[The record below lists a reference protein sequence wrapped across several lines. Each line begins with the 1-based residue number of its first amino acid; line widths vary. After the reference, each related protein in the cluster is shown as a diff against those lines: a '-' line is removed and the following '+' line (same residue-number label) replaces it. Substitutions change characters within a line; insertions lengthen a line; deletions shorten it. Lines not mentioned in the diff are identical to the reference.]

1 MNIIIELLQEF
12 FINEQGGMWFI
23 IFLSF
28 IINILQINGTSY
40 LTASIIQAIEK
51 GSPEKTY
58 QAFYYFIATSVA
70 ILIVYYIYRIV
81 QNDVLTKLRHWIRHE
96 LVKKMLLFN
105 REEFDEINFT
115 KLISPIN
122 RVSTSSFVIF
132 NSVVSEVLPN
142 ITLLLMIAV
151 YFIYKNTIFGVSF
164 LVSNIMMLSYL
175 YVYWDNIITLKRDY
189 ESHMNQTEAYLIEIL
204 NNIDKIVYRG
214 ESLNEIDRFSETTDT
229 ANIKAKAYY
238 SSVNYHTFICYLL
251 VYLITACSIF
261 YLIYLCFNKEITS
274 TIFITFFT
282 ILLLYRDRVTTTI
295 QQIIEYI
302 DFIGRA
308 ESVIDVFDNMKM
320 NGKKLEEHVYKNHEL
335 TFDKIRY
342 ENVSFQYMNESKPIF
357 EHLNLTVETHN
368 KIIGVTGLSGNG
380 KSTFA
385 KLLLK
390 MFKPKSGNIYIDGV
404 NMNEIDGDYIRRNVT
419 YVNQNSKLFDRKV
432 IDNILYGCNDPV
444 LCKQYLNE
452 IMKYQRI
459 KGLFRNIDIHN
470 KKAGLLGENLS
481 GGQRQAVNLIS
492 GLVNPSKI
500 IILDEPTNALDIE
513 LKKEIIA
520 LIQDFKKYKKCVFV
534 ISHDKDVFP
543 IFDESIK
550 M

>member
-1 MNIIIELLQEF
+1 MNIIIELLKEF
-12 FINEQGGMWFI
+12 FINEQSGMWLI

-40 LTASIIQAIEK
+40 LTASIIQAVEK
-51 GSPEKTY
+51 NASGKTY
-58 QAFYYFIATSVA
+58 ESFYYFIATSVA
-70 ILIVYYIYRIV
+70 ILIIYYIYRIV

-132 NSVVSEVLPN
+132 NSLVSEVLPN
-142 ITLLLMIAV
+142 ITLLLMIAM
-151 YFIYKNTIFGVSF
+151 YFIYKNTIFGVTF
-164 LVSNIMMLSYL
+164 LISNIFMLSYL
-175 YVYWDNIITLKRDY
+175 YLYWDEIISLKREY
-189 ESHMNQTEAYLIEIL
+189 EQHMNKTEAYLIEIL

-214 ESLNEIDRFSETTDT
+214 ESLNEIDRFSETTT
-229 ANIKAKAYY
+229 MANTKAKAYY
-238 SSVNYHTFICYLL
+238 SNVNYHTFICYLI

-282 ILLLYRDRVTTTI
+282 ILLLYRDRVTTMI

-320 NGKKLEEHVYKNHEL
+320 NGKKLEEKTYKKHDL
-335 TFDKIRY
+335 TFDNIRY
-342 ENVSFQYMNESKPIF
+342 ENVSFQYTNENKLAF
-357 EHLNLTVETHN
+357 EKLNININTNN
-368 KIIGVTGLSGNG
+368 KIIGITGLSGNG

-404 NMNEIDGDYIRRNVT
+404 NMNEIDGDYIRKNVT

-432 IDNILYGCNDPV
+432 IDNILYGCNDEA

-459 KGLFRNIDIHN
+459 NGLFRNIDIHN

-500 IILDEPTNALDIE
+500 IILDEPTNALDVE
-513 LKKEIIA
+513 LKKEVIA

-550 M
+550 I